1 MDSFNIL
8 NNTTSEEDREINEMN
23 LTETLCAPDP
33 AHEIDL
39 RNRIEQLKIDDGKTK
54 DQRRNELRKVRKINN
69 CEKIYTNDG
78 NCTLGGDYFD
88 SISLPIMI
96 AIKFFCR

>member
-54 DQRRNELRKVRKINN
+54 EQRRNEYRKVRKVDD

-78 NCTLGGDYFD
+78 NYTLGRDYFD
-88 SISLPIMI
+88 SISLPIII

>member
-54 DQRRNELRKVRKINN
+54 DQRRNELRQVINN

>member
-8 NNTTSEEDREINEMN
+8 NNTTSEKDREINEMN
-23 LTETLCAPDP
+23 LTETLCAPDR

-54 DQRRNELRKVRKINN
+54 DQRRNELRQVINN

-78 NCTLGGDYFD
+78 NYTLGRDYFD
-88 SISLPIMI
+88 SISLPIII

>member
-8 NNTTSEEDREINEMN
+8 NNTTSEDEREVNEMN

-54 DQRRNELRKVRKINN
+54 AQRRNELRQVINN
-69 CEKIYTNDG
+69 GEKIY
-78 NCTLGGDYFD
+78 LYKQRKLYFRRG
-88 SISLPIMI
+88 L
-96 AIKFFCR
+96 F

>member
-8 NNTTSEEDREINEMN
+8 NNTTSEEEREVNEMN
-23 LTETLCAPDP
+23 LTKSLCAPDLAP
-33 AHEIDL
+33 VNDL

-54 DQRRNELRKVRKINN
+54 EQRRNEYRKVRKVDD

-78 NCTLGGDYFD
+78 NTLGEDYFD
-88 SISLPIMI
+88 
-96 AIKFFCR
+96 

>member
-8 NNTTSEEDREINEMN
+8 NNTTSEDEREINEMN
-23 LTETLCAPDP
+23 LTESLCAPDP
-33 AHEIDL
+33 AHEADL

-54 DQRRNELRKVRKINN
+54 DQRRNELRQVINN
-69 CEKIYTNDG
+69 GEKIYTNDG

>member
-8 NNTTSEEDREINEMN
+8 NNTTSEDEREVNEMN
-23 LTETLCAPDP
+23 LTETLCAPDT

-54 DQRRNELRKVRKINN
+54 DQRKNELRQVINN
-69 CEKIYTNDG
+69 DEKIY
-78 NCTLGGDYFD
+78 LYKRRKLYF
-88 SISLPIMI
+88 
-96 AIKFFCR
+96 RR

>member
-39 RNRIEQLKIDDGKTK
+39 RNRIEQLKIDMEK
-54 DQRRNELRKVRKINN
+54 QR
-69 CEKIYTNDG
+69 
-78 NCTLGGDYFD
+78 
-88 SISLPIMI
+88 
-96 AIKFFCR
+96 IKKEMN

>member
-8 NNTTSEEDREINEMN
+8 NNTTSEDEREINEMN
-23 LTETLCAPDP
+23 LTETLFAPDP

-54 DQRRNELRKVRKINN
+54 DQKRNELRQVINN
-69 CEKIYTNDG
+69 GEKIYTNDG

>member
-8 NNTTSEEDREINEMN
+8 NNTTSEEEREVNEMN
-23 LTETLCAPDP
+23 LTKSLCAPDLAP
-33 AHEIDL
+33 VIDL

-78 NCTLGGDYFD
+78 NCTLEEDYFD
-88 SISLPIMI
+88 
-96 AIKFFCR
+96 

>member
-23 LTETLCAPDP
+23 LTETLCAPDR

-39 RNRIEQLKIDDGKTK
+39 RNRIEQLKIADGKTK
-54 DQRRNELRKVRKINN
+54 DQKK
-69 CEKIYTNDG
+69 K
-78 NCTLGGDYFD
+78 
-88 SISLPIMI
+88 
-96 AIKFFCR
+96 

>member
-8 NNTTSEEDREINEMN
+8 NNTPSEEDREINKMN
-23 LTETLCAPDP
+23 LTENLCAPDP
-33 AHEIDL
+33 AHEVDL
-39 RNRIEQLKIDDGKTK
+39 RNRIKQLKIDDGKTK
-54 DQRRNELRKVRKINN
+54 DQRRNELRQVINN

-78 NCTLGGDYFD
+78 NCTLGRDYFD

-96 AIKFFCR
+96 SIKFFCR

>member
-23 LTETLCAPDP
+23 LTESLSAPDP
-33 AHEIDL
+33 AHEVDL

-54 DQRRNELRKVRKINN
+54 DQRRNELRQVINN
-69 CEKIYTNDG
+69 GEKIYTNGG